1 MIKMFAVAAIATIAL
16 SPVSAAGPI
25 QGSMDELSITTKLAE
40 QVEMFKFCG
49 LQAALSP
56 IPAQLAVFEASHYS
70 RGVPITKDMTL
81 AGKVNTM
88 MLAAKAPS
96 KQAFC
101 NALAGYKAK
110 AVPVIHQSWAN
121 LQAAHAKAKSAGH

>member
-1 MIKMFAVAAIATIAL
+1 MIKTFGMVALAFIAV
-16 SPVSAAGPI
+16 SPVSAASQM

-70 RGVPITKDMTL
+70 RGVPITNDMTM

-88 MLAAKAPS
+88 TLAAKAPS

-101 NALAGYKAK
+101 NALASYRAR

>member
-1 MIKMFAVAAIATIAL
+1 VTKIFAVAALATIA
-16 SPVSAAGPI
+16 VSAAGPI

-70 RGVPITKDMTL
+70 RDVPITKDMTL